1 MEIPKKERIRFIGV
15 GGASM
20 SALALLALRRGAE
33 VGGSDKNPSETLER
47 LKSQGIEI
55 DTPANPDEV
64 SETDLVVYSSA
75 VKEDDVELSRARKLG
90 IRTLDRAE
98 YLGEVAKNFGY
109 TIAVGGTHGKTTV
122 TAMLAV
128 VLKRLG
134 VDFVG
139 HVGGE
144 TEYGNPVYGGAFEN
158 AHFAKFVEKEKD
170 GIFLTEACEY
180 KKNLLRLSP
189 DVGVVLNAEC
199 DHPDCYPDLK
209 SVEDVFGKFLDKSKV
224 CVLHL
229 SQIGLCSYARMRKIE
244 YDDIETEK
252 CVARVFSD
260 GRVDLFAYEN
270 AGDINGEIRLKKN
283 GEIVAEI
290 TLPDTLPSTPKNV
303 AFVFAVTDLIGLSN
317 EAVGKEIENFSGA
330 KRRHEYAGKWNGAK
344 VVFDYAHHPS
354 QIENVLSA
362 HPDALVVFQPHTY
375 SRTAKYFDDFVRVL
389 SRAKALVLMPTY
401 GAREGSNKEWD
412 SGRLRDG
419 ILSKNAKSEVY
430 LAFSHSSTLEIVKI
444 LSFAYDEILMLGAGD
459 IYDLKGR
466 IPYDEE

>member
-1 MEIPKKERIRFIGV
+1 MEIPKKERIRFIGI

-33 VGGSDKNPSETLER
+33 VGGSDKNPSEILDR
-47 LKSQGIEI
+47 LKEQGIEI
-55 DTPANPDEV
+55 DTPANPDED
-64 SETDLVVYSSA
+64 SGADLVVYSSA
-75 VKEDDVELSRARKLG
+75 VKEDDSELSQARKLG

-109 TIAVGGTHGKTTV
+109 TIAIGGTHGKTTV

-158 AHFAKFVEKEKD
+158 ADFAKFVEKEKD

-180 KKNLLRLSP
+180 KKNLLRLTP

-209 SVEDVFGKFLDKSKV
+209 SVEDVFGKFLDKCRV
-224 CVLHL
+224 CILPL
-229 SQIGLCSYARMRKIE
+229 SQIGLCSYARMRKYE
-244 YDDIETEK
+244 YDDIENEK

-260 GRVDLFAYEN
+260 GRMDLFTYEN
-270 AGDINGEIRLKKN
+270 TGDKNGKIRLKKN

-303 AFVFAVTDLIGLSN
+303 AFVFAVTDLIGLPN
-317 EAVGKEIENFSGA
+317 EAVGEEIENFSGV
-330 KRRHEYAGKWNGAK
+330 KRRHEYAGKWNGAR
-344 VVFDYAHHPS
+344 VIFDYAHHPS

-389 SRAKALVLMPTY
+389 SRAKALVLMLTY

-412 SGRLRDG
+412 SSRLRDG

-430 LAFSHSSTLEIVKI
+430 LALSHNSTLEIVKT

>member
-1 MEIPKKERIRFIGV
+1 
-15 GGASM
+15 M
-20 SALALLALRRGAE
+20 SALALLALRHGAE
-33 VGGSDKNPSETLER
+33 VGGSDKNSSETLER
-47 LKSQGIEI
+47 LKEQGVEI
-55 DTPANPDEV
+55 ATPANPDAVEDV
-64 SETDLVVYSSA
+64 DLVVYSSA
-75 VKEDDVELSRARKLG
+75 VKEDDAELSRARKLG

-98 YLGEVAKNFGY
+98 YLGEVTKNFGY

-139 HVGGE
+139 HIGGE
-144 TEYGNPVYGGAFEN
+144 TEYGNPVLGGAFEN
-158 AHFAKFVEKEKD
+158 ADFAKFVEKEKD

-180 KKNLLRLSP
+180 KKNLLHLTP

-209 SVEDVFGKFLDKSKV
+209 SVEDVFGKFLDKCKV
-224 CVLHL
+224 CVLPL

-244 YDDIETEK
+244 YEIEETEK
-252 CVARVFSD
+252 CVARVLSD
-260 GRVDLFAYEN
+260 GRMDLFTCEN
-270 AGDINGEIRLKKN
+270 TGNKNGKIRLKKN
-283 GEIVAEI
+283 GETVAEI
-290 TLPDTLPSTPKNV
+290 NPPDTLPSTPKNV
-303 AFVFAVTDLIGLSN
+303 AFVFAVTDLIGLPN
-317 EAVGKEIENFSGA
+317 EAVGKEIENFSGV
-330 KRRHEYAGKWNGAK
+330 KRRHEYAGTLNGAR
-344 VVFDYAHHPS
+344 VIFDYAHHPS
-354 QIENVLSA
+354 QIENVLTA
-362 HPDALVVFQPHTY
+362 HPDALFVFQPHTY

-389 SRAKALVLMPTY
+389 SRAKAIILMPTY

-412 SGRLRDG
+412 SGRLAEE

-430 LAFSHSSTLEIVKI
+430 VAHSHSSTLDIVKM
-444 LSFAYDEILMLGAGD
+444 LSFDCDEILMLGAGD